1 MLHTSYAKTVL
12 PILRRVRGMLLPY
25 YGNVEFQEKRSHKRF
40 EQVTKL
46 DLTVERHLKAELAKA
61 YSDIPFVGEEEGGD
75 RSAARFWL
83 ADPIDGTDHFIRG
96 LPFCTTMLALV
107 ENGAVAFSAIY
118 DFVNDALYAAERGRG
133 ATANGKPIRVAE
145 RTLRQSRIDWSANLE
160 DAENLKRFL
169 MLQKKTYTFHVG
181 PSGYVCALIASG
193 KIDGLVYSSSAY
205 NDYDIAPGTFLI
217 KEAGGVV
224 ANIGSREYDYRN
236 LNFIAANPLVFREL
250 TEGADAIFPIQ
261 SRHEQYLDKL

>member
-1 MLHTSYAKTVL
+1 MSQSSYTKTVL
-12 PILRRVRGMLLPY
+12 PIIRSVRGMVLPH
-25 YGNVEFQEKRSHKRF
+25 YGNIAFQEKRSHKRF
-40 EQVTKL
+40 DQVTEL
-46 DLTVERHLKAELAKA
+46 DARVEDFLRTELHKVHPA
-61 YSDIPFVGEEEGGD
+61 IGFVGEESGGNKNMG
-75 RSAARFWL
+75 RFWL

-107 ENGAVAFSAIY
+107 ENGAVVFSAIY
-118 DFVNDALYAAERGRG
+118 DFVNDILYSAEKNRG

-169 MLQKKTYTFHVG
+169 MLQKNTYPFHVG
-181 PSGYVCALIASG
+181 PTGYVCALIASG
-193 KIDGLVYSSSAY
+193 KLDGLVYSSFAY

-217 KEAGGVV
+217 KEAGGIV

-236 LNFIAANPLVFREL
+236 LNFIAANPIVFREL
-250 TEGADAIFPIQ
+250 TEGPDAIFPIP
-261 SRHEQYLDKL
+261 